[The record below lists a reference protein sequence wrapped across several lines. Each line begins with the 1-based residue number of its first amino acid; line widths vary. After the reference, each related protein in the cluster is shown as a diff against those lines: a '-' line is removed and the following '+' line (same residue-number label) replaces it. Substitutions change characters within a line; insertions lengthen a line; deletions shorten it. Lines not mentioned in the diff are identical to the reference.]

1 MHLSLLIP
9 ELIWPEPR
17 DQEALGGLDCP
28 ALTTLLA
35 RGRFARQPVQAME
48 SLLVTESSF
57 SRADGPPPY
66 GALRLAGE
74 RGSSHGESTRPCYCA
89 DPVHL
94 RFHDDHLLLA
104 DSSRF
109 TISMDD
115 ARALESELNSRLSG
129 FGRFHVASPDRWYF
143 FPDEELDGEA
153 DAFHPLS
160 TVSGRRIEHLLP
172 VAGKARTLHRLLNET
187 QMVLHQH
194 PLNQAREI
202 AGLLPVNSVWFWG
215 RGRFRP
221 VNGSA
226 TSEARHRN
234 IWSNDPLACGL
245 ARAVS
250 AAAHALPESA
260 HSLLHESA
268 KAPSGL
274 IVLDPLSRPVQ
285 YEHSAAY
292 RAALE
297 DLEKN
302 WFSPLCAALSSGR
315 IREVKLSSTT
325 VYGTLN
331 WTLKRP
337 DLYKFWRTEK
347 SLAEIAATLAK
358 ALR

>member
-1 MHLSLLIP
+1 MHLTLLIP

-17 DQEALGGLDCP
+17 DQESLGGLDCP
-28 ALTTLLA
+28 ALATLLA

-48 SLLVTESSF
+48 SLLATESSF
-57 SRADGPPPY
+57 SFADGPPPY
-66 GALRLAGE
+66 AALRLAGE
-74 RGSSHGESTRPCYCA
+74 RGSSHAESARLCYCA

-109 TISMDD
+109 TISMDE
-115 ARALESELNSRLSG
+115 AQALESELNRRLSG
-129 FGRFHVASPDRWYF
+129 FGRFHVATPDRWYF

-153 DAFHPLS
+153 AALPPLS

-172 VAGKARTLHRLLNET
+172 AAGKAKALHRLLNET
-187 QMVLHQH
+187 QMALHQH
-194 PLNQAREI
+194 PLNQAREN

-215 RGRFRP
+215 RGRYRL

-226 TSEARHRN
+226 TGEAGQRN

-250 AAAHALPESA
+250 AAAHELPGDA
-260 HSLLHESA
+260 RSLLRESA
-268 KAPSGL
+268 KAASGL
-274 IVLDPLSRPVQ
+274 IVLDPLSTPVQ
-285 YEHSAAY
+285 YELSAAY

-297 DLEKN
+297 DLEQN

-315 IREVKLSSTT
+315 IREFKLSSTT
-325 VYGTLN
+325 VYGTLH

-347 SLAEIAATLAK
+347 PLAEIAATLAK
-358 ALR
+358 AHR